1 MTESE
6 LKLREQ
12 AIKSEHLEKIADTF
26 NDYIDSIRSDTVA
39 RLSLPLT
46 SDELM
51 ESHAILICLQKL
63 QSSFKADLA
72 AGKIANKE
80 LMNDV

>member
-12 AIKSEHLEKIADTF
+12 AIKAEELEKMADTF

-46 SDELM
+46 PDEVM
-51 ESHAILICLQKL
+51 ENHAILICLQKL

-72 AGKIANKE
+72 AGKIAEKE
-80 LMNDV
+80 LMADV

>member
-12 AIKSEHLEKIADTF
+12 AIKAEELEKIADTF
-26 NDYIDSIRSDTVA
+26 NGYVELVRNDTVA

-51 ESHAILICLQKL
+51 ENHAMLICLQKL

-72 AGKIANKE
+72 AGKIAEKE
-80 LMNDV
+80 LMADV